1 MIITPA
7 KFEDDFNALPKR
19 DPDSWVNMNE
29 CVILTKGQWGLIRD
43 TLDSLGYG
51 ATTREIEAVLAREG
65 AQNEDRAD

>member
-19 DPDSWVNMNE
+19 DPDSLVNMDE
-29 CVILTKGQWGLIRD
+29 CVVLTKAQWGLIRD

-51 ATTREIEAVLAREG
+51 ATMKKMDEALK
-65 AQNEDRAD
+65 

>member
-19 DPDSWVNMNE
+19 DPDSWVNMDE

-51 ATTREIEAVLAREG
+51 ATIKKMDEALK
-65 AQNEDRAD
+65 

>member
-19 DPDSWVNMNE
+19 DPDSWVNMDE

-51 ATTREIEAVLAREG
+51 ATMKKMDEALK
-65 AQNEDRAD
+65 

>member
-19 DPDSWVNMNE
+19 DPDSWVNMDE
-29 CVILTKGQWGLIRD
+29 CVVLTKAQWGLIRD

-51 ATTREIEAVLAREG
+51 ATMKKMDEALK
-65 AQNEDRAD
+65 

>member
-19 DPDSWVNMNE
+19 DPDSWVNMDE

-51 ATTREIEAVLAREG
+51 ATVKKMDEALK
-65 AQNEDRAD
+65 